1 MHRIVRAWQS
11 RDTRGAITRL
21 ELCLTP
27 CIVSHPP
34 GACDAL
40 LNPANERLDGTQFDP
55 STAARTFEST
65 IIYPTQVV
73 DGLVTE
79 LGGHTLYR
87 TLQALPRGTDGSR
100 CATGHALS
108 TPSGGELACAYPH
121 LVHAVPPFYAAPRW
135 EAQLGACWHAAF
147 AVADAQGFRVLAAP
161 LMGAGARGA
170 PVEVAATVAARAA
183 VTWRGGGGGGGGGGG
198 SGSAAQLQTLRF
210 AVQEVEVAAALGG
223 ALEAAVRGSAG
234 AFLQATTTTI
244 TL

>member
-1 MHRIVRAWQS
+1 MAPQ
-11 RDTRGAITRL
+11 
-21 ELCLTP
+21 
-27 CIVSHPP
+27 
-34 GACDAL
+34 AL

-55 STAARTFEST
+55 STAARTFQST

-87 TLQALPRGTDGSR
+87 TLQALPRGADGSR
-100 CATGHALS
+100 CATGAALT
-108 TPSGGELACAYPH
+108 TPSGGELSCAYPH

-135 EAQLGACWHAAF
+135 DAQLTACWHAAF
-147 AVADAQGFRVLAAP
+147 AVADAQGFSVLAAP

-170 PVEVAATVAARAA
+170 PAEVAAAVAAAAA

-198 SGSAAQLQTLRF
+198 DGAGGSGDGGGAAARLQTVRF
-210 AVQEVEVAAALGG
+210 AVQELEVAAALGE

-234 AFLQATTTTI
+234 VFVEARTTT
-244 TL
+244 